1 MSNEL
6 PKFRALNKLGD
17 MVEQNIF
24 GSEVLL
30 KISEL
35 EIQAERVRQQE
46 IGNWIAVAMN
56 PTLFPFQQGAAA
68 ARVAALTGIE
78 TGKASEGQ
86 A

>member
-6 PKFRALNKLGD
+6 QRFRALNRLGD
-17 MVEQNIF
+17 MIEEYSL
-24 GSEVLL
+24 GYDSLL

-78 TGKASEGQ
+78 TGKVTGG
-86 A
+86 